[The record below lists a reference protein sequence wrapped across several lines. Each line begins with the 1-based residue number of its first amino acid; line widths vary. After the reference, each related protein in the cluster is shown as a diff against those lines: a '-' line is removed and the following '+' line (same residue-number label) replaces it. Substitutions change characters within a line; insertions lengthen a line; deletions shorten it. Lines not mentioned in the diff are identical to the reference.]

1 MKIRIGTFIFLI
13 AIGSVCCGMSRN
25 QVDAKHYLI
34 RLDDMGMSHS
44 VNMAV
49 KQVIETGLPVSTSV
63 MFACPWYQEAVDI
76 LKEHPEVSVG
86 IHLTLNAEWK
96 NYRWGPVA
104 GKDAV
109 PSLVDEHG
117 YFLPARSLLYAQNP
131 DLGEIELELRAQ
143 LDRAMASGIKI
154 DYMDYHMGAA
164 VQTIDTREIV
174 EKLAAEY
181 GLGMMYY
188 FSEKSAS
195 STYSSGHEAK
205 LDSLIANV
213 ERLKPGYNL
222 QVVHVALDTP
232 EMQAMEDLNTF
243 GLKEMSK
250 HRQGELDAITSAE
263 FRKAIETNKLTPI
276 TYRDL
281 IELVGLENMKRPELE
296 E

>member
-1 MKIRIGTFIFLI
+1 MHIRIGIMIILL
-13 AIGSVCCGMSRN
+13 AMGSTSTGMSRN
-25 QVDAKHYLI
+25 QSDTKYYLI
-34 RLDDMGMSHS
+34 RLDDMGMSHG

-96 NYRWGPVA
+96 NYRWGPIA

-117 YFLPARSLLYAQNP
+117 YFLPARSLLYAQEP
-131 DLGEIELELRAQ
+131 KLEEIELELRTQ
-143 LDRAMASGIKI
+143 IERAVNSGIKI
-154 DYMDYHMGAA
+154 DYVDYHMGAA
-164 VQTIDTREIV
+164 VQTIETREVV
-174 EKLAAEY
+174 ENLAAEY
-181 GLGMMYY
+181 DLGMMYY
-188 FSEKSAS
+188 FGERSAS
-195 STYSSGHEAK
+195 STYAPSHDAK
-205 LDSLIANV
+205 LDSLISNV
-213 ERLKPGYNL
+213 GRLEPGYNL

-250 HRQGELDAITSAE
+250 HRQSELNAVSSADFRQAI
-263 FRKAIETNKLTPI
+263 KDNNLTPI
-276 TYRDL
+276 TYRQL
-281 IELVGLENMKRPELE
+281 IDMVGLEDMKRPPLE
-296 E
+296 D

>member
-1 MKIRIGTFIFLI
+1 MKIRIGMAIILI
-13 AIGSVCCGMSRN
+13 AAIASSFGMSRN
-25 QVDAKHYLI
+25 AGGFKYYLI
-34 RLDDMGMSHS
+34 RLDDMGMSHG

-76 LKEHPEVSVG
+76 LKEYPEVSVG

-96 NYRWGPVA
+96 NFRWGPVA

-117 YFLPARSLLYAQNP
+117 YFLPARSLLYARNP
-131 DLGEIELELRAQ
+131 DLGEIEVELRAQ

-164 VQTIDTREIV
+164 VQTIETREIV

-188 FSEKSAS
+188 FDEKSAS

-213 ERLKPGYNL
+213 GRLQPGYNL

-250 HRQGELDAITSAE
+250 HRQGELDAITSPA
-263 FRKAIETNKLTPI
+263 FHKAIKTNKLSPI

-281 IELVGLENMKRPELE
+281 IEMVGLENMKRPALE
-296 E
+296 D

>member
-1 MKIRIGTFIFLI
+1 MKFRLLI
-13 AIGSVCCGMSRN
+13 MLLIMATHSFAMSKN
-25 QVDAKHYLI
+25 DKDTKYYLI

-44 VNMAV
+44 VNLAV
-49 KQVIETGLPVSTSV
+49 KEVIETGLPVSTSV

-76 LKEHPEVSVG
+76 LKQHPQVSVG

-96 NYRWGPVA
+96 NYRWGPIA

-117 YFLPARSLLYAQNP
+117 YFLPARSKLFAQNP

-143 LDRAMASGIKI
+143 IQRALNSGIRI
-154 DYMDYHMGAA
+154 DYVDYHMGAA
-164 VQTIDTREIV
+164 VQTIETREVV

-188 FSEKSAS
+188 FDEKSAS
-195 STYSSGHEAK
+195 STYFPSHDAK

-213 ERLKPGYNL
+213 GRLEPGYNL

-232 EMQAMEDLNTF
+232 EMQAMEDLNEF

-250 HRQGELDAITSAE
+250 HRQGELDAITSPE
-263 FRKAIETNKLTPI
+263 FRKAIEEHNLTPI

-281 IELVGLENMKRPELE
+281 ISRVGLENMKRPDLE